1 MPQRHGTVTDEERL
15 NLRSKQP
22 RYRRI
27 ASGESSSHQNL
38 TQREVLLAGAFDP
51 GNHVSLWQLDVD
63 RRSYTQDLGPSGIE
77 TSSPSCLR
85 RQKQRL
91 PYSLRARL

>member
-51 GNHVSLWQLDVD
+51 GNHVSVWQVDVD
-63 RRSYTQDLGPSGIE
+63 RRSKPQDLGPGGIE
-77 TSSPSCLR
+77 TSSPSCLS
-85 RQKQRL
+85 RQRERL
-91 PYSLRARL
+91 PYNLWARL